1 MADGGAVAELQVPKG
16 LALDFA
22 PLGSDAAPDVPWQ
35 SEGTVTEPEL
45 RISDDA
51 SVGDFQFS
59 WTKTPDPEAEPIFV
73 IDLRGHLPRRVQSLI
88 DRIETS
94 LLEDRKEG
102 LLYGEVCASDLAVA
116 GCKRIAIHIQEW
128 LAPSSGLKWA
138 AFGEETGSVSLVLRS
153 VVTDRRVDFRISSDG
168 LEISAI
174 SIDADLAATSV
185 PIALKDRNALR
196 ERAAWV
202 HTGS

>member
-1 MADGGAVAELQVPKG
+1 MADGGAVAELQVPTG

-22 PLGSDAAPDVPWQ
+22 PLGSDAALDVPWQ
-35 SEGTVTEPEL
+35 SEGTVREPEL

-59 WTKTPDPEAEPIFV
+59 WTKTPDPPADRFADV
-73 IDLRGHLPRRVQSLI
+73 DANRLLSHMRLSLL
-88 DRIETS
+88 DKIETS

-102 LLYGEVCASDLAVA
+102 LLYGEVCASDASVDR
-116 GCKRIAIHIQEW
+116 CKRIATQIEKW
-128 LAPSSGLKWA
+128 LTPSFGLKWA
-138 AFGEETGSVSLVLRS
+138 AFGEETGGVSLVLQS
-153 VVTDRRVDFRISSDG
+153 LVTDRRVDFRISSDG
-168 LEISAI
+168 MKVSAI

-185 PIALKDRNALR
+185 PIAPEDRNALR

-202 HTGS
+202 HTRS